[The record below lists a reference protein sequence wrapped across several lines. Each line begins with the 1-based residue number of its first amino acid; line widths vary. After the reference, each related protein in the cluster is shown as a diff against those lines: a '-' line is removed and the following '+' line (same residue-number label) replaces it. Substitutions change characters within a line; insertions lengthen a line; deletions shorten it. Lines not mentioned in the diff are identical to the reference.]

1 MLDVSKIYNGEKN
14 HFTQFGECEGDH
26 SEGWTVQ
33 DTLFQ
38 LRAQNSAKKSK
49 VSVRVIAGARKWY
62 SRLRPAQPLAM
73 K

>member
-38 LRAQNSAKKSK
+38 LRAQNSAKKFK
-49 VSVRVIAGARKWY
+49 VAVRVIVGAWKTNTSVRVIA
-62 SRLRPAQPLAM
+62 
-73 K
+73 